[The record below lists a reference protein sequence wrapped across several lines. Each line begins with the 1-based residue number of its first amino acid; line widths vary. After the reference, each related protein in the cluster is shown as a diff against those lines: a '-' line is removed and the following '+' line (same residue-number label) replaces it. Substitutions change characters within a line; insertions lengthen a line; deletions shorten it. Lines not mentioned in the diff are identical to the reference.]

1 MTEQEKILID
11 RLVKLQVELY
21 CKAKF
26 LKIRHIRT
34 ISEIQNILIDSEF
47 VNFPNVLDNAMKL
60 SEEKLDNYR
69 MEEILLLKNDIKA
82 SSLADIRFGFKI
94 PCMSKKEKLVA
105 QYQVFEMFK
114 ELKKK

>member
-11 RLVKLQVELY
+11 RLVKLQVALY

-47 VNFPNVLDNAMKL
+47 VNFPIVLDNAMKL
-60 SEEKLDNYR
+60 SEEKLDSYR
-69 MEEILLLKNDIKA
+69 MEEILLLKNDIRA

-105 QYQVFEMFK
+105 QYQVSEMFK
-114 ELKKK
+114 QLKKK